1 MESKKIKMVLSTIYG
16 TMASSPGT
24 CKDGNSI
31 SFLPILTNATPGFVY
46 ADTDAINCVL
56 EPDQIRGIM
65 VHNRTFCFLEDIN
78 QPAQKQCDSVYE
90 MR

>member
-1 MESKKIKMVLSTIYG
+1 MESKKIKVVLSTLYG

-31 SFLPILTNATPGFVY
+31 GFRPILTNATPGFVY
-46 ADTDAINCVL
+46 ADTDSIHCDL

-65 VHNRTFCFLEDIN
+65 VHNRTFCFWEAVN
-78 QPAQKQCDSVYE
+78 QSARKQCDSVYE

>member
-1 MESKKIKMVLSTIYG
+1 MESKKIKVVLSTLYG

-31 SFLPILTNATPGFVY
+31 GFR
-46 ADTDAINCVL
+46 

-65 VHNRTFCFLEDIN
+65 VHNRTFCFWEAVN
-78 QPAQKQCDSVYE
+78 QHARKQCDSVYE